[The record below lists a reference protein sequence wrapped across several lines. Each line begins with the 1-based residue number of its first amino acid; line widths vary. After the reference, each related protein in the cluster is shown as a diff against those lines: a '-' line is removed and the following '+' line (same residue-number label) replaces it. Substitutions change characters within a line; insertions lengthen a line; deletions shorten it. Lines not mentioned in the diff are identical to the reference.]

1 MSMISPQSFIE
12 YECKGKTY
20 KELLEIR
27 DRLLEEICAF
37 ENGDIDPEDIFVYPS
52 PETVYQMDLEYL
64 GELCRLISD
73 RYGEE
78 VVESL
83 EEDEKG
89 GTKRIAGL
97 LTRILKF
104 RSEGYNTTTRRLLA
118 ETGMDMEML
127 SDGALM
133 DLHKALF
140 EEAEKE
146 GLILDMSSHDGML
159 EGLPYDLDFTVRRKQ
174 PGKEDLLVS
183 LVISSQR
190 SPWEE
195 TRIDVY
201 DRETDNMVIDSG
213 TDPSLDTAGHQA
225 RSTFTAPAADIRKIR
240 EMCSEPV
247 LFDNTVEEHVMSGI
261 FVEDGNMI
269 DIKVCCG
276 EEDADFS
283 FSNFWGYEDYMQ
295 DAAQTELLYRI
306 AETVLE
312 TASVTS
318 GMRLSLR
325 SFL

>member
-140 EEAEKE
+140 EAAEKE

-159 EGLPYDLDFTVRRKQ
+159 EGLPYDLDFTVRRKE
-174 PGKEDLLVS
+174 PGKEDLLAS
-183 LVISSQR
+183 LTVSSQR
-190 SPWEE
+190 SPWKE
-195 TRIDVY
+195 TMIYVY
-201 DRETDNMVIDSG
+201 GRETDNLTIDRGEDLSCD
-213 TDPSLDTAGHQA
+213 TDSRPA
-225 RSTFTAPAADIRKIR
+225 STFTASAADIRKIK
-240 EMCSEPV
+240 EMCSDPV
-247 LFDNTVEEHVMSGI
+247 LFDNTIEEHVMPGI
-261 FVEDGNMI
+261 FVEDGNVI
-269 DIKVCCG
+269 DITVCCEG
-276 EEDADFS
+276 KKAEFS
-283 FSNFWGYEDYMQ
+283 FDSFWAYDGCMQ
-295 DAAQTELLYRI
+295 SAPQTELLYRI

-318 GMRLSLR
+318 GTRLSLR
-325 SFL
+325 SF